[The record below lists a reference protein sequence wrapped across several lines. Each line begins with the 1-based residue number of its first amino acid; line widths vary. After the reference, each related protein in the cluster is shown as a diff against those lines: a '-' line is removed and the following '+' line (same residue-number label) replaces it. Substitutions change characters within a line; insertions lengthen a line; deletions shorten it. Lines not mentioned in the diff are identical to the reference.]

1 MVKSANKLSP
11 KVILVAS
18 LGIVIPL
25 FILTMA
31 YLAVKSDAKN
41 QAEYQR
47 IKEKQQQLIQEK
59 MAAEKRLAEQK
70 ASGAVER

>member
-1 MVKSANKLSP
+1 MVKSAKKLSP

-31 YLAVKSDAKN
+31 YVAVKSDAKN

>member
-31 YLAVKSDAKN
+31 YVAVKSDAKN

-47 IKEKQQQLIQEK
+47 IKEKQQLIQEK
-59 MAAEKRLAEQK
+59 MAAEKRLAVQK

>member
-1 MVKSANKLSP
+1 MVKSAKKLSP

-31 YLAVKSDAKN
+31 YVAVKSDAKN

-59 MAAEKRLAEQK
+59 MAAEKQFTQQE
-70 ASGAVER
+70 ASSAVSK

>member
-47 IKEKQQQLIQEK
+47 IKDKQQQLIQEK
-59 MAAEKRLAEQK
+59 MVAEKRLAEQK

>member
-1 MVKSANKLSP
+1 MVKSAKKLSP
-11 KVILVAS
+11 NVILVAS

-59 MAAEKRLAEQK
+59 MAAEKRLAVQK

>member
-1 MVKSANKLSP
+1 MVKSAKKLSP

-59 MAAEKRLAEQK
+59 MAAEKRLAVQK

>member
-1 MVKSANKLSP
+1 MVKSANKLSS

>member
-1 MVKSANKLSP
+1 MVKSAKKLSP

-31 YLAVKSDAKN
+31 YVAVKSDAKN

-59 MAAEKRLAEQK
+59 MAAEKRLAVQK

>member
-1 MVKSANKLSP
+1 MVKSAKKLSP

-47 IKEKQQQLIQEK
+47 IKEKQKQLIQEK

>member
-31 YLAVKSDAKN
+31 YVAVKSDAKN

>member
-1 MVKSANKLSP
+1 MVKSVNKLSP

-31 YLAVKSDAKN
+31 YVAVKSDAKN

>member
-1 MVKSANKLSP
+1 MVKSAKKLSP

>member
-47 IKEKQQQLIQEK
+47 IKEKLQQLIQEK

>member
-59 MAAEKRLAEQK
+59 MAAEKRLAVQK

>member
-47 IKEKQQQLIQEK
+47 IKEKQQKLIQEK

>member
-31 YLAVKSDAKN
+31 YVAVKSDAKN

-59 MAAEKRLAEQK
+59 MAAEKRLAVQK